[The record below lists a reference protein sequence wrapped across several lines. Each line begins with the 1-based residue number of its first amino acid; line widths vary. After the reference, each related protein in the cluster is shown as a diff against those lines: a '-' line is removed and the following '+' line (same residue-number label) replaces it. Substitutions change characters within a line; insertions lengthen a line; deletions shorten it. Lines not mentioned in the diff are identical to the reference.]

1 MSVSWATTVC
11 AYFPF
16 EKSYSPKFQ
25 KASRGSQ
32 RSKPSGTTLT
42 ENAGASRTFS
52 PSRFA
57 NGTEQRIVKICK
69 AVYRALRIRGYGRID
84 LRVTPEGEI
93 VILEANPN
101 PNLDRDDEFAQSA
114 VKAGLKLSENDPT
127 HPEARFRRRPL
138 SGLKRCAACLKKPEF
153 GRRPSSAFAL
163 LAFSFSCCAI
173 DSRKPRER
181 TAALII
187 LEGHALAQVKQR
199 LQAGDAALAPSLNKL
214 KRDADRALLGGPL
227 SVTEKSITPPS
238 GDKHD
243 YMSIA
248 PYWWPN
254 PNTANGLPYV
264 RRDGEVNPERD
275 QTSDRKRLENMI
287 QTVKTLALG
296 YFFTDRE
303 AYAAQ
308 AAKTLRAWFLDA
320 PTKMNPHLRFAQS
333 IPGRNQGRGDGII
346 ETHNLP
352 ELLDSVALL
361 VGSKSW
367 AETDHEQLRNWFNSY
382 LTWLSESPEGKAE
395 AKADNNHGSWYDVQ
409 IAGFALFVG
418 RGELAKKVMGEFGA
432 RRIAKQIEPDGR
444 QPRELGRT
452 QGWNYA
458 VFNLEALFDAA
469 AIAEKLGIDL
479 WNFRTDDNRSMRKSL
494 DWLMPFATGAKPW
507 PYKQISPFQPEK
519 LAPLLRRAALQY
531 REPAYEQ
538 AIGKISKINGDERWR
553 LIYGSSP

>member
-1 MSVSWATTVC
+1 M
-11 AYFPF
+11 
-16 EKSYSPKFQ
+16 
-25 KASRGSQ
+25 
-32 RSKPSGTTLT
+32 SGTS
-42 ENAGASRTFS
+42 EQAGVRPA
-52 PSRFA
+52 A
-57 NGTEQRIVKICK
+57 IV
-69 AVYRALRIRGYGRID
+69 
-84 LRVTPEGEI
+84 
-93 VILEANPN
+93 
-101 PNLDRDDEFAQSA
+101 
-114 VKAGLKLSENDPT
+114 
-127 HPEARFRRRPL
+127 
-138 SGLKRCAACLKKPEF
+138 AC
-153 GRRPSSAFAL
+153 AL
-163 LAFSFSCCAI
+163 LAFSFVVAPS
-173 DSRKPRER
+173 SRASHANEPPP
-181 TAALII
+181 LII
-187 LEGHALAQVKQR
+187 FEGYALAQVKQR
-199 LQAGDAALAPSLNKL
+199 LQAGDASVAPSLNKL
-214 KRDADRALLGGPL
+214 KRDADRALLNGPF

-238 GDKHD
+238 GDTHD

-275 QTSDRKRLENMI
+275 QTSDRKKLDNMI

-308 AAKTLRAWFLDA
+308 AGKTLRAWFLDA
-320 PTKMNPHLRFAQS
+320 PTQMKPHLLFAQS

-361 VGSKSW
+361 VSSKSW

-418 RGELAKKVMGEFGA
+418 RGELAKKIMGEFGA

-519 LAPLLRRAALQY
+519 LAPLLKRAALQY

-538 AIGKISKINGDERWR
+538 AIGKISKINGAERWR
-553 LIYGSSP
+553 LIYNSSP

>member
-1 MSVSWATTVC
+1 MRGMFEEAGVRSTVI
-11 AYFPF
+11 A
-16 EKSYSPKFQ
+16 
-25 KASRGSQ
+25 
-32 RSKPSGTTLT
+32 
-42 ENAGASRTFS
+42 
-52 PSRFA
+52 
-57 NGTEQRIVKICK
+57 
-69 AVYRALRIRGYGRID
+69 
-84 LRVTPEGEI
+84 
-93 VILEANPN
+93 
-101 PNLDRDDEFAQSA
+101 
-114 VKAGLKLSENDPT
+114 
-127 HPEARFRRRPL
+127 
-138 SGLKRCAACLKKPEF
+138 
-153 GRRPSSAFAL
+153 AFAL
-163 LAFSFSCCAI
+163 LAFSL
-173 DSRKPRER
+173 
-181 TAALII
+181 AAAPSTHVSHANEPPLII
-187 LEGHALAQVKQR
+187 LEGHALAQVKWR
-199 LQAGDAALAPSLNKL
+199 LQAGDAALTPSLNKL

-254 PNTANGLPYV
+254 PNMANGLPYV

-275 QTSDRKRLENMI
+275 RTSDRKKLDNMI

-308 AAKTLRAWFLDA
+308 AGKALRVWFLDA
-320 PTKMNPHLRFAQS
+320 PTKMNSHLRFAQS

-361 VGSKSW
+361 AGSKSW
-367 AETDHEQLRNWFNSY
+367 VETDHEQLRSWFNSY

-395 AKADNNHGSWYDVQ
+395 AKANNNHGSWYDVQ

-418 RGELAKKVMGEFGA
+418 HGDLAKKVMGEFA
-432 RRIAKQIEPDGR
+432 AKRIAKQIEPDGR

-479 WNFRTDDNRSMRKSL
+479 WNFQTDDNRSIRKSL

-519 LAPLLRRAALQY
+519 LAPLLRRGALRY